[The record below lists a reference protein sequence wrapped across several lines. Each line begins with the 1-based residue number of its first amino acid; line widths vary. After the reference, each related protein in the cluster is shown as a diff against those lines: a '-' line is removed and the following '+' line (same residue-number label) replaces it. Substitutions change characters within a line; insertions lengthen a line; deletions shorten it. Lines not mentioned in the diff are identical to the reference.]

1 MRAAFA
7 AIGWLT
13 WAGIRPLGTLSELRA
28 SCGYR
33 TAVCAFGSAW
43 FLVLGILVVLETFKG
58 LHPNGGTPIGFHTW
72 ADVVSR
78 GFVAAYY
85 LILWVLILTRPAPL
99 AQSEGV
105 LPSIIA
111 FVGTYLPWAVPALGQ
126 GTAFLTVQITSS
138 VLLLCGGTLTI
149 VTLLHLGRSFSL
161 VPQARRLVRHGPY
174 RLVRHPLYVAEEISV
189 CGVMLH
195 FLSPWTA
202 ALLVLHCAI
211 QVRRMVYE
219 ESILMRVFPEYQ
231 RYATSTARV
240 IPKVW

>member
-1 MRAAFA
+1 
-7 AIGWLT
+7 
-13 WAGIRPLGTLSELRA
+13 
-28 SCGYR
+28 
-33 TAVCAFGSAW
+33 
-43 FLVLGILVVLETFKG
+43 
-58 LHPNGGTPIGFHTW
+58 
-72 ADVVSR
+72 
-78 GFVAAYY
+78 
-85 LILWVLILTRPAPL
+85 
-99 AQSEGV
+99 
-105 LPSIIA
+105 
-111 FVGTYLPWAVPALGQ
+111 
-126 GTAFLTVQITSS
+126 
-138 VLLLCGGTLTI
+138 
-149 VTLLHLGRSFSL
+149 
-161 VPQARRLVRHGPY
+161 VRHGPY